1 MTSILSPVRSLMR
14 ELGRNPVFLL
24 IAVFTLAVGIGA
36 NAAIF
41 SVVNA
46 VLIRPLP
53 YHQPDRLVGVWH
65 SAPGL
70 DMDQFE
76 HSDASYVL
84 YRKGNRVLEDLGIYW
99 DSGVTLTGG
108 ETPERVDAAGATAS
122 IFSVLGVPPLIGRTI
137 QGQDEEPGAEKV
149 AVLSHG
155 LWRRRFGGDAK
166 AVGST
171 LRVDGVARRV
181 VGVMPEGFGFPSDEV
196 ELWLPMTIDPAKLE
210 AGNFNYGAIGRLRPG
225 ITPKAAA
232 RDLSALVWRIPEE
245 FPGSQISRGMI
256 ESSKLSVLVR
266 PLRDDIVGDVERIL
280 WLLLGSVGCILL
292 IACANVANLFL
303 VRAEGRQRE
312 VAVRTAL
319 GATRGAVARL
329 FLGESLVLSL
339 VGGIVGLA
347 LAAAGVRLLVS
358 LRPEGIPRLAE
369 IGVDGAVLAFTF
381 LLAVLAGLLC
391 GGLATLRYGAP
402 DLVPALKEGGRGGT
416 AGKGRHRARNVLVV
430 VQMALALVL
439 LVGSGLMVK
448 SFWKLRSVDPGLDPE
463 GVLTMG
469 LSLPETE
476 YQDVFATAR
485 FVRAL
490 LERVRAVPGVVSA
503 GTTTVLPLSGG
514 NSNSGY
520 SFEDF
525 PLGPDVVPPILGT
538 RFASPGYF
546 EAMGIPVIEGR
557 VFEGIDP
564 ARRSDEVVVSE
575 ALARRFWP
583 GKSAL
588 GKRLA
593 QGLSEGNR
601 WYTIVGVVGSTR
613 DLGLHEKPHEAVYFP
628 VLRARQGPADNED
641 GENGENGADDED
653 EWVPRGFALVVK
665 GRVDPASLA
674 PQIRQAVWSIDPNLP
689 LSRVRP
695 MEEVVAHSMAR
706 TSFTMTL
713 LVIAA
718 AVALLLGAVGIYGV
732 ISYVVSQRTREI
744 GVRMALGAARVDI
757 SRMVLREGA
766 AITLLGIGIGLA
778 FALALTRLML
788 ALLYDV
794 SPTDPTTFV
803 AVPVLLTAVALMA
816 SWLPARRA
824 AAVEPLE
831 AIRYE

>member
-1 MTSILSPVRSLMR
+1 MTSILSPFRSLAR
-14 ELGRNPVFLL
+14 ELRRNPGFLL
-24 IAVFTLAVGIGA
+24 VAVFTLAVGIGA

-53 YHQPDRLVGVWH
+53 YPEPERLVGVWH
-65 SAPGL
+65 TAPGL

-76 HSDASYVL
+76 QSDASYVL
-84 YRKGNRVLEDLGIYW
+84 YRKANRVLEELGIYW
-99 DSGVTLTGG
+99 DGSVTLTGG
-108 ETPERVDAAGATAS
+108 ETPERLDAAGATAS
-122 IFSVLGVPPLIGRTI
+122 LFTVLRVPPLVGRTI
-137 QGQDEEPGAEKV
+137 EEQDEKPGADKV

-166 AVGST
+166 ALGAT
-171 LRVDGVARRV
+171 LRIDGVTTRV
-181 VGVMPEGFGFPSDEV
+181 VGVMPPGFGFPSNEV
-196 ELWLPMTIDPAKLE
+196 ELWLPMTIDPAKLQ
-210 AGNFNYGAIGRLRPG
+210 AGNFNYGVIGRLRPG
-225 ITPKAAA
+225 VAPAAAA

-245 FPGSQISRGMI
+245 FPDSQINRGML
-256 ESSKLSVLVR
+256 ESAKFAVLVH

-280 WLLLGSVGCILL
+280 WVLLGSVGCILL

-329 FLGESLVLSL
+329 FLGESLLLSL
-339 VGGIVGLA
+339 AGGAVGLA

-358 LRPEGIPRLAE
+358 LRPEGIPRLEE
-369 IGVDGAVLAFTF
+369 IGVNGAVLAFTF

-402 DLVPALKEGGRGGT
+402 ALAPALKEGGRGGS

-448 SFWKLRSVDPGLDPE
+448 SFWRLRGVDPGLDPK
-463 GVLTMG
+463 GVLT
-469 LSLPETE
+469 LRLDLPDTE
-476 YQDVFATAR
+476 YKDAFANAR
-485 FVRAL
+485 FVRTL

-503 GTTTVLPLSGG
+503 GTNTTLPLSGG

-520 SFEDF
+520 VFEDF
-525 PLGPDVVPPILGT
+525 PLGPNEVPPILGT
-538 RFASPGYF
+538 RFASPAYF
-546 EAMGIPVIEGR
+546 EALGIPVIEGR

-564 ARRSDEVVVSE
+564 ARRSNEIVVSE

-588 GKRLA
+588 GKRLV
-593 QGLSEGNR
+593 QGLHGKNEWS
-601 WYTIVGVVGSTR
+601 TIVGVVGSTR
-613 DLGLHEKPHEAVYFP
+613 DLGLQEKPYEAVYFP
-628 VLRARQGPADNED
+628 VLRTLQDQETD
-641 GENGENGADDED
+641 GE
-653 EWVPRGFALVVK
+653 EWVPRSFTLVVK
-665 GRVDPASLA
+665 GRVDPVSLA
-674 PQIRQAVWSIDPNLP
+674 PQVRKAIWAIDPNLP
-689 LSRVRP
+689 LAQVRP
-695 MEEVVAHSMAR
+695 MEEVVARSMAR
-706 TSFTMTL
+706 TSFTMLL

-744 GVRMALGAARVDI
+744 GVRMALGAARRDI
-757 SRMVLREGA
+757 SRMVIREGA
-766 AITLLGIGIGLA
+766 AITLLGVGIGLA

-794 SPTDPTTFV
+794 SPTDAATFA
-803 AVPVLLTAVALMA
+803 AVPMLLAAVALVA
-816 SWLPARRA
+816 SWIPARRA